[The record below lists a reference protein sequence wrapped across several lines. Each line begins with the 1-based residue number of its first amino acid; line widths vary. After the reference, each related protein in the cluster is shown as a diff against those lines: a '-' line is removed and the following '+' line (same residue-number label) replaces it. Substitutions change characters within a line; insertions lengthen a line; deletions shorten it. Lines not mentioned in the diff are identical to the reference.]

1 MRLNYDTFTG
11 RRSVFVGVAAALILL
26 SWGAF
31 AVLGPEIAKHLSQ
44 QHVGKNMINAVMLL
58 IQNGLVVFSVLI
70 AGLVAERDRSMKEKF
85 GLAVDP
91 GYSLQ
96 YLFPVF
102 VLALLATYGSQY
114 GLSHLLKAFGREPK
128 PQTVVEMFRAM
139 KPLTFL
145 GFAAITVIATPIA
158 EELAFRHILYRLFRM
173 FLYRRESAVVVSLIF
188 ALCHA
193 PLATMFQTKPF
204 PWEMLVLPVIPLFI
218 LAMFFQWQ
226 YEKSK
231 SIVPSMLMHA
241 GFNLISVILVALQVA
256 YGKPEEAPANPSD
269 SGEPAIKMSDKL
281 TVEPTVEAP
290 AETSVETPAEAPA
303 EAPVEAPATNNGSAP
318 ASVPATNNG
327 SAPAS
332 VPASNDSSAPAAV
345 PASNDSSAPMAVPVA
360 VPVEAIFFLGF

>member
-102 VLALLATYGSQY
+102 VLALLATYSSQY
-114 GLSHLLKAFGREPK
+114 GLLHLLKAFGREPK

-193 PLATMFQTKPF
+193 PFATMFQTKPF

-256 YGKPEEAPANPSD
+256 YGKPEEAPAADPFD

-281 TVEPTVEAP
+281 TMEPTAETP

-318 ASVPATNNG
+318 ASVPASNN
-327 SAPAS
+327 
-332 VPASNDSSAPAAV
+332 
-345 PASNDSSAPMAVPVA
+345 SSAPMAVPVA

>member
-11 RRSVFVGVAAALILL
+11 RRSVFVGIAAALILL

-31 AVLGPEIAKHLSQ
+31 AVLGPEIAKHLSP
-44 QHVGKNMINAVMLL
+44 HMGRNKLNAVMLL

-70 AGLVAERDRSMKEKF
+70 AALVAERDRSMKEKF

-96 YLFPVF
+96 FLFPVF

-128 PQTVVEMFRAM
+128 PQTVVELFRTM

-173 FLYRRESAVVVSLIF
+173 FLYRKESAFVVSLIF
-188 ALCHA
+188 ALCHVS
-193 PLATMFQTKPF
+193 LQTKPF
-204 PWEMLVLPVIPLFI
+204 PWDMLVVPVIPLFI

-231 SIVPSMLMHA
+231 SIIPSVLMHA

-256 YGKPEEAPANPSD
+256 YGKPEEAPAADPSG
-269 SGEPAIKMSDKL
+269 SSEP
-281 TVEPTVEAP
+281 VVEAP
-290 AETSVETPAEAPA
+290 AETPAEAPA
-303 EAPVEAPATNNGSAP
+303 TEDASAPEVVPAAEAPAETP
-318 ASVPATNNG
+318 ETK
-327 SAPAS
+327 
-332 VPASNDSSAPAAV
+332 
-345 PASNDSSAPMAVPVA
+345 DSSAPMAVPVA
-360 VPVEAIFFLGF
+360 VPVEAVFFLRF

>member
-31 AVLGPEIAKHLSQ
+31 SALGPEIAKQLSP
-44 QHVGKNMINAVMLL
+44 HMGKNMLTAVMLL

-96 YLFPVF
+96 FLFPVF
-102 VLALLATYGSQY
+102 VLALLATYGSQF
-114 GLSHLLKAFGREPK
+114 GLSHLLKAFGREAK
-128 PQTVVEMFRAM
+128 PQTMVEMFRTM

-158 EELAFRHILYRLFRM
+158 EELAFRHILYRTVRM
-173 FLYRRESAVVVSLIF
+173 FLYRKEAAVVVSLIF

-193 PLATMFQTKPF
+193 SFVTMFQTKPF
-204 PWEMLVLPVIPLFI
+204 PWEMLVVPVIPLFI

-231 SIVPSMLMHA
+231 SIVPSVLMHA

-256 YGKPEEAPANPSD
+256 YGKPEEAPSNS
-269 SGEPAIKMSDKL
+269 SGSTEPA
-281 TVEPTVEAP
+281 VEAP
-290 AETSVETPAEAPA
+290 AEAATEAPA
-303 EAPVEAPATNNGSAP
+303 DAPAAKG
-318 ASVPATNNG
+318 
-327 SAPAS
+327 
-332 VPASNDSSAPAAV
+332 DSAPAAV
-345 PASNDSSAPMAVPVA
+345 PATEAPATKDDSAPAAVPSTEAPAAKDSSAPMAVPVA
-360 VPVEAIFFLGF
+360 VPVEAIIVTGF

>member
-11 RRSVFVGVAAALILL
+11 RRSVFVCVAAALVLL

-31 AVLGPEIAKHLSQ
+31 AVLGQEIAKQLSP
-44 QHVGKNMINAVMLL
+44 HMGKNMLTAVMLL

-70 AGLVAERDRSMKEKF
+70 AALVAERDRSMKEKF

-114 GLSHLLKAFGREPK
+114 GLSHLLKAFGREAK
-128 PQTVVEMFRAM
+128 PQSVVEMFRAM

-158 EELAFRHILYRLFRM
+158 EELAFRHILYRMFRI

-188 ALCHA
+188 ALCHVSV
-193 PLATMFQTKPF
+193 ATMFQTKPF
-204 PWEMLVLPVIPLFI
+204 PWEMLVVPVIPLFI
-218 LAMFFQWQ
+218 LSMFFQWQ

-231 SIVPSMLMHA
+231 SIIPSMLMHA
-241 GFNLISVILVALQVA
+241 GFNLISVILMALQVA
-256 YGKPEEAPANPSD
+256 YGKPEEAPADPSV
-269 SGEPAIKMSDKL
+269 SGE
-281 TVEPTVEAP
+281 TTVEAP
-290 AETSVETPAEAPA
+290 AELPAETPAETPAAKDGSAPVAVPATEAPA
-303 EAPVEAPATNNGSAP
+303 EN
-318 ASVPATNNG
+318 
-327 SAPAS
+327 
-332 VPASNDSSAPAAV
+332 PAAE
-345 PASNDSSAPMAVPVA
+345 DGSAPMAVPVA
-360 VPVEAIFFLGF
+360 VPAGAIFFPGF